1 MLMGLLREVALCC
14 EAEQQR
20 PARRDDAK
28 TTDVGP
34 DSYSSDY
41 ISRFRPAAEHTNQC
55 HGDWQGRSDDIKHQD
70 ALHRDIPAIHA
81 L

>member
-41 ISRFRPAAEHTNQC
+41 IIS
-55 HGDWQGRSDDIKHQD
+55 
-70 ALHRDIPAIHA
+70 IPSGCRAYQPVSWRLA
-81 L
+81 RQK